1 MKVILVEDGTVV
13 RMANARVRSNARP
26 GKNSR
31 VDDEQFAQLEEQ
43 RLPEEGANSL
53 SKNRRLI

>member
-26 GKNSR
+26 ARIPVLMMSNLHNWKNSDYR
-31 VDDEQFAQLEEQ
+31 KKERIVF
-43 RLPEEGANSL
+43 RRIEG
-53 SKNRRLI
+53 